1 MKKIYSGLK
10 NPMLSFL
17 LIFVVVLSLSCTLP
31 TLSPSPTPA
40 SAQSSTETASPA
52 ATPAQ
57 ITPTAPPSTGSPIDP
72 GWTPPP
78 LSEDALPADLSG
90 IVEQVL
96 PWVVS
101 INVEISSTSIFGQTD
116 VQQGAGSGWIIDSD
130 GLIVTN
136 NHVIEDAQSVSISL
150 NDGRVFQAEQIAA
163 DPVSDL
169 AVVKIDASGLPVA
182 TVGDSS
188 KLKPGM
194 MVMAVGNAL
203 GEGISMTA
211 GWVSR
216 IGVSISVPASGTAS
230 TETLFGLIQTSA
242 PINPGNSGG
251 PLVDMLGEV
260 VGITNVKLVASGVE
274 NVGYAI
280 STNAAMPLIQE
291 LIQTGQI
298 VRPYLGV
305 SMRTVTPD
313 IASMLNLSVTEG
325 ALVIAVDP
333 NSPAAGAG
341 LQQGDVVVKSTT
353 GYCQRRDAVEV
364 SVPVKSDSS
373 CHNLLSRRYPVH
385 S

>member
-1 MKKIYSGLK
+1 
-10 NPMLSFL
+10 
-17 LIFVVVLSLSCTLP
+17 
-31 TLSPSPTPA
+31 
-40 SAQSSTETASPA
+40 
-52 ATPAQ
+52 
-57 ITPTAPPSTGSPIDP
+57 
-72 GWTPPP
+72 
-78 LSEDALPADLSG
+78 
-90 IVEQVL
+90 VEQVL